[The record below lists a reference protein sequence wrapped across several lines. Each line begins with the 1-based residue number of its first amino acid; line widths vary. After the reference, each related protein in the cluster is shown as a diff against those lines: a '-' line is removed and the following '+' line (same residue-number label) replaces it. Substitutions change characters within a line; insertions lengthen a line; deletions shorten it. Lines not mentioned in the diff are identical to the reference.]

1 MLEVKILML
10 GGLGP
15 PKPAIFNMRYIYT
28 FLVMFGFWILLSGK
42 FDLFHLTLGVLS
54 SALVAFLSTDIFMFD
69 AKGSNKLQTGG
80 RFLLYLPWLLYQII
94 LSTLHVTFLA
104 LHPKM
109 KELIDP
115 TIVTFKTKLQTDIA
129 KVALANSITL
139 TPGTITIRIEGQ
151 VFYVHAISRKAAAS
165 LPGEMEE
172 RLAHVFERG

>member
-1 MLEVKILML
+1 
-10 GGLGP
+10 
-15 PKPAIFNMRYIYT
+15 MRYIYT
-28 FLVMFGFWILLSGK
+28 FFIMLGFWILLSGK
-42 FDLFHLTLGVLS
+42 FDLFHLTLGIIS
-54 SALVAFLSTDIFMFD
+54 SAVVSFLSADLFMYNPQSRSHFT
-69 AKGSNKLQTGG
+69 TGL
-80 RFLLYLPWLLYQII
+80 RFLLYLPWLLYQIL

-115 TIVTFKTKLQTDIA
+115 TIVTFKTTLKTDIA

-151 VFYVHAISRKAAAS
+151 VFYVHAISRKAAAG

-172 RLAHVFERG
+172 RLAKVFERD